1 MLPYKKRKRGK
12 IFSSFFYAENLLFY
26 IIPIYYN
33 HKKGFWEY
41 YKGDIIYMKEK
52 VIALEKTVALNV
64 GNLVNFIKLLFV
76 TMLNTVSS
84 VFVFLGKAA
93 YAIGIGYPIILI
105 LTVFVSVP
113 YTGNKS
119 TYISKLAAEF
129 VASLLGIVI
138 MSIATQCIM
147 GAIRWSSDKISNFA
161 FSLTRK
167 FFRSYRT
174 KVYSMKTDY
183 GYVKKHLG
191 KATVPLCFLYYIFEG
206 IIKILSYI
214 FRYIMW
220 IVAGAGVAGIIYL
233 LLNPE
238 MLYKIL
244 YAVGVLTKGASMAKQ
259 WPISVAIAIMLIFI
273 IYSAYQAIKQNSTSI
288 ATMLGFKETH
298 KNDEILNKTRRL
310 LEEYK
315 GVQEYCF
322 FSSVRNKWNEM
333 SAEYYRLKDL
343 MNTPQLYTNAAVV
356 ELNKFEDNMAALMA
370 LVENIKKTQKTAE
383 ENAKKANEERAKQNS
398 QRTGGAGNNI
408 PTEMSQLVFF
418 GDCKTMEEL
427 DARRKDQIKKNHP
440 DNGGSDFICAN
451 INREYEIA
459 KKLLAN
465 A

>member
-1 MLPYKKRKRGK
+1 
-12 IFSSFFYAENLLFY
+12 
-26 IIPIYYN
+26 
-33 HKKGFWEY
+33 
-41 YKGDIIYMKEK
+41 MKEK
-52 VIALEKTVALNV
+52 VIALEKTVALNI
-64 GNLVNFIKLLFV
+64 GNLVNFIKLLFI
-76 TMLNTVSS
+76 TALNTISS
-84 VFVFLGKAA
+84 IFVFLGKAA

-113 YTGNKS
+113 YTGNKN

-167 FFRSYRT
+167 FFRSYRA

-183 GYVKKHLG
+183 DYVKKHLG
-191 KATVPLCFLYYIFEG
+191 KAAIPLCFLYYAFEG
-206 IIKILSYI
+206 IIKILSYV

-238 MLYKIL
+238 MLYQIL
-244 YAVGVLTKGASMAKQ
+244 YTVGVLTKGASMTKQ

-273 IYSAYQAIKQNSTSI
+273 IYSAYQAIKQNSACI
-288 ATMLGFKETH
+288 ATMLGFEETH
-298 KNDEILNKTRRL
+298 KKDEILNKTRRL
-310 LEEYK
+310 LEEYRDA
-315 GVQEYCF
+315 QEYCF
-322 FSSVRNKWNEM
+322 FSSVRDKYNRM
-333 SAEYYRLKDL
+333 SADYYKLRDI
-343 MNTPQLYTNAAVV
+343 MNTPQLYTNAAIV
-356 ELNKFEDNMAALMA
+356 ELNKFENDMASLMA

-383 ENAKKANEERAKQNS
+383 ENAKKANEERAKQNNQGTQNN
-398 QRTGGAGNNI
+398 QRSSGTRNNI

>member
-1 MLPYKKRKRGK
+1 MQKIYFFTLFLYTITIRKVFR
-12 IFSSFFYAENLLFY
+12 N
-26 IIPIYYN
+26 IIKEIQ
-33 HKKGFWEY
+33 H
-41 YKGDIIYMKEK
+41 IMKEK
-52 VIALEKTVALNV
+52 IIALEKTVTLNV
-64 GNLVNFIKLLFV
+64 GNLVNFIKLLLITV
-76 TMLNTVSS
+76 LNTISS
-84 VFVFLGKAA
+84 MAVFLGKAA
-93 YAIGIGYPIILI
+93 YAIGIGYPIIFV

-113 YTGNKS
+113 YTGDKY
-119 TYISKLAAEF
+119 TYISKLKAEF
-129 VASLLGIVI
+129 VVSLLGIII

-167 FFRSYRT
+167 FFHSYRT
-174 KVYSMKTDY
+174 KVYNMKTDY
-183 GYVKKHLG
+183 QYVKKHLG
-191 KATVPLCFLYYIFEG
+191 KAAAPLCFLYHIFEG
-206 IIKILSYI
+206 IIKVLSYI

-238 MLYKIL
+238 MLYKVL
-244 YAVGVLTKGASMAKQ
+244 YAAGVLTKGASMTKQ
-259 WPISVAIAIMLIFI
+259 WPISVAMAIMLIFI
-273 IYSAYQAIKQNSTSI
+273 IYSAYQAIKQNSASI

-310 LEEYK
+310 LEEYRDA
-315 GVQEYCF
+315 QEYCF
-322 FSSVRNKWNEM
+322 FSSVRDKWNRM
-333 SAEYYRLKDL
+333 SAEYYRLRDI
-343 MNTPQLYTNAAVV
+343 MDTPQLYTNAVIV
-356 ELNKFEDNMAALMA
+356 ELNKFEDDMASLMA
-370 LVENIKKTQKTAE
+370 LVESIKKTQRTAE
-383 ENAKKANEERAKQNS
+383 ENAKKANEERAKQNNQNTQNN
-398 QRTGGAGNNI
+398 QRNSGTRNNI

-451 INREYEIA
+451 INKEYEIA